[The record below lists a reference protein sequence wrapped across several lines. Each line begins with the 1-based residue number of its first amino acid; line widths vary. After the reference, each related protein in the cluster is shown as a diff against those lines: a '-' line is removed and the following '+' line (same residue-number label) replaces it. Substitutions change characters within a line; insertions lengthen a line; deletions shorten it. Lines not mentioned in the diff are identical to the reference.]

1 MLELTPTAAVVIAV
15 AVAIG
20 AFAKSVTGMGMPLVG
35 IPVIASFLGV
45 ETAVV
50 VMAFP
55 TFVTTVWL
63 LWEHRAVASE
73 TRELPVL
80 VITGVVGVVVG
91 TAILRVADPRW
102 LALALAS
109 IIFVYLALR
118 FVRPDFALSPAITR
132 RISPVVGTA
141 AGLAQGA
148 TGISGPVV
156 STYLHA
162 FRLSPQAY
170 LFSVNTVFLIFAV
183 AQVFTFI
190 ATGLYQE
197 RVGLTL
203 IALVPVVLVFPL
215 GLALG
220 RRLDPVRFD
229 RAILVLLFLSGL
241 KQVADALGVT

>member
-15 AVAIG
+15 SVAIG

-63 LWEHRAVASE
+63 LWEHRDVAGQ

-80 VITGVVGVVVG
+80 VITGVVGVVLG

-102 LALALAS
+102 LAFALATV
-109 IIFVYLALR
+109 IFAYLALR
-118 FVRPDFALSPAITR
+118 LVRPEFALAPAVTR
-132 RISPVVGTA
+132 RISPFVGTA

-162 FRLSPQAY
+162 FRLSPAAY
-170 LFSVNTVFLIFAV
+170 LFSVNTVFLIFAF
-183 AQVFTFI
+183 AQIVTFV
-190 ATGLYQE
+190 ATGLYEE
-197 RVGLTL
+197 RVALT
-203 IALVPVVLVFPL
+203 IVALVPVVVVFPI

-220 RRLDPVRFD
+220 RRLDPVLFD
-229 RAILVLLFLSGL
+229 RAILLLLFLSGL
-241 KQVADALGVT
+241 KQVADALGLT